1 MAQTTTELILK
12 TIVQGTEAAVSKVKG
27 LTSSINSSSE
37 KAKES
42 SIALAKWGAIAAGA
56 VAAGAV
62 LATKSF
68 ISFEDQLANVRKTT
82 GASSDEIK
90 KVGDNLLKYSNTT
103 RSSIDELLTIGT
115 IGGSLGIATRDIE
128 SFTKA
133 VDKINIA
140 LADEFGGSVEA
151 VTKSVSGLRLIF
163 KDMQSDDIAADL
175 LKIGNAL
182 NVAGNVGAATADVVS
197 DFASRIGGVAAP
209 LGFTTGQVLGLSAA
223 MQELQIEPERGSGAF
238 TQIVQK
244 MGQDIKG
251 FAAIAGLS
259 VAQFKKLYNED
270 INGAFLAV
278 AQGISS
284 AGTSNTKYIETLNK
298 VGLDGIRTSEVIGKL
313 GNNIKLVRERQGQL
327 TAATKETSSVLSEY
341 DVKNNT
347 AAASVAKLKN
357 SVNTLAVNFVGT
369 FAGGLQKAID
379 GLTEMVQKVPELVDS
394 FKELYESSVL
404 VRSGVILL
412 AGAVLGAFIPA
423 LLSLATAAGT
433 ALVALAPFMLTGA
446 LIAGMVAGIL
456 WLYNNWDKV
465 VNGIG
470 KLIIWMTETVSGA
483 FTAIDDT
490 IKSSLE
496 WIKNFVS
503 TKLESIRA
511 FFRNIWEAIKA
522 IPSNVLEAM
531 KKSVKDKLD
540 AVANIFGNSLL
551 SMRQALDDKVVAIKD
566 FFVNLPDR
574 ISTWIAQT
582 PGMLYNSGK
591 KMIMEFVNGMTVS
604 FPELNKTANDA
615 AQKLADHLEMHS
627 PAKKG
632 PLSTIDKWMPNGV
645 KTLVDTL
652 KVAGRQLTGP
662 AAFIANSVSSA
673 FNSMDLSPAKRS
685 IQSVGSSMVVAS
697 TALARTSDTMF
708 NQIELK
714 LQGFANRVGLL
725 PQELQGPF
733 EQATEQFQSFTDGY
747 REGLKKMEEDFDSSA
762 TTISGKIAGIN
773 DDLTSLNDN
782 FNANSNDSKKSLAE
796 QFVGQEKK
804 ISEIKKTIEAK
815 QKELADNSAALVKA
829 GLEQQDADQT
839 QAIIARGASL
849 DEELFMLQR
858 SLQLEKNAL
867 RDARD
872 YEVQISS
879 EISAAKR
886 RDRQSDFTNFIQDWE
901 AKQEKEQA
909 EYNKKKQML
918 EVEVSD
924 LAVQR
929 DQLLDIYKQSQE
941 AIISTYDHAKDVF
954 LSNLNEQA
962 LGTQY
967 YTKLMGAYF
976 DNVSEKIRAIGELPF
991 LKGGNALSGDSIG
1004 RELEGILNNR
1014 KLNSM
1019 LGLDAVGTGV
1029 SSSPIASS
1037 TPIIASRNVNQQGP
1051 AQTINVVIDTFL
1063 GQDSFARKAL
1073 DGFVGKLKQ
1082 AIKL

>member
-27 LTSSINSSSE
+27 LTSSINSASE

-42 SIALAKWGAIAAGA
+42 SQSLAKWGAIAAGA
-56 VAAGAV
+56 VTAGAV

-68 ISFEDQLANVRKTT
+68 INFEDQLANVRKTT
-82 GASSDEIK
+82 GASTNEIK
-90 KVGDNLLKYSNTT
+90 KIGDELLAYSQTT

-115 IGGSLGIATRDIE
+115 IGGSLGVATKDIE

-140 LADEFGGSVEA
+140 LSDEFGGSVES
-151 VTKSVSGLRLIF
+151 VTKAVSGLRLIF
-163 KDMQSDDIAADL
+163 KDMQSDNISEDL

-197 DFASRIGGVAAP
+197 DFAGRIGGVAAP

-347 AAASVAKLKN
+347 AAASVAKLRN
-357 SVNTLAVNFVGT
+357 SVNTLAVNFIGL
-369 FAGGLQKAID
+369 FADGLKGAVD
-379 GLTEMVQKVPELVDS
+379 GLTKLVQKVPELIAE
-394 FKELYESSVL
+394 FKDWYDSSVL
-404 VRSGVILL
+404 VRSGVVLIS
-412 AGAVLGAFIPA
+412 GAIIGAFIPA
-423 LLSLATAAGT
+423 LVALATAAGT
-433 ALVALAPFMLTGA
+433 ALIALAPYMLTGA
-446 LIAGMVAGIL
+446 LIAGMVAGII

-465 VNGIG
+465 INAIG
-470 KLIIWMTETVSGA
+470 DLIIWLHDTSQKFFGA
-483 FTAIDDT
+483 IADWIRTKMDAIRNY
-490 IKSSLE
+490 I
-496 WIKNFVS
+496 S
-503 TKLESIRA
+503 TKLEAIRT
-511 FFRNIWEAIKA
+511 FFRNVWEDIKA
-522 IPSNVLEAM
+522 IPGNALEAT
-531 KKSVKDKLD
+531 KRFVKEKLEAIAKFFSD
-540 AVANIFGNSLL
+540 SMTNITKGLESGVG
-551 SMRQALDDKVVAIKD
+551 SIKN
-566 FFVNLPDR
+566 FFINLPDR
-574 ISTWIAQT
+574 ISGWIAQT
-582 PGMLYNSGK
+582 PGVLYNSGK
-591 KMIMEFVNGMTVS
+591 KMIQEFVDGITVWN
-604 FPELNKTANDA
+604 PELNKAAGQA
-615 AQKLADHLEMHS
+615 AQTIADHLEMHS

-652 KVAGRQLTGP
+652 VVAGKKLIGP
-662 AAFIANSVSSA
+662 AATIAGSVEKA
-673 FNSMDLSPAKRS
+673 FNSMNLEPAKRS
-685 IQSVGSSMVVAS
+685 VQSVGSSMVVAA
-697 TALARTSDTMF
+697 TGLARTSDTMF

-714 LQGFANRVGLL
+714 LQGFTNKVNSL

-733 EQATEQFQSFTDGY
+733 EQAVEQFQSFTDGY
-747 REGLKKMEEDFDSSA
+747 SEGLQKMEEDFDSSA
-762 TTISGKIAGIN
+762 TTIGEKIAKIN
-773 DDLTSLNDN
+773 EDLASLNDN
-782 FNANSNDSKKSLAE
+782 FSSNNASNNKTLAE

-804 ISEIKKTIEAK
+804 IDQIKKDIEAK
-815 QKELADNSAALVKA
+815 QKELADNSTALVKA
-829 GLEQQDADQT
+829 GLEEQDADQK
-839 QAIIARGASL
+839 QAIMDKGKAL
-849 DEELFMLQR
+849 DEELAVLQR

-867 RDARD
+867 REARD
-872 YEVQISS
+872 YEVQISD
-879 EISAAKR
+879 EIRAAKR
-886 RDRQSDFTNFIQDWE
+886 RDRQSDFTNFVQDWA

-909 EYNKKKQML
+909 EYTKKKSML
-918 EVEVSD
+918 ELEVND

-929 DQLLDIYKQSQE
+929 EQMLEVYKQSQE
-941 AIISTYDHAKDVF
+941 AIIVTYDHAKEVF
-954 LSNLNEQA
+954 MSNLNEQA
-962 LGTQY
+962 VATQY
-967 YTKLMGAYF
+967 YTDLMGTYF
-976 DNVSEKIRAIGELPF
+976 DNVGEKISAIGKLPF

-1004 RELEGILNNR
+1004 SELEGILNNR

-1019 LGLDAVGTGV
+1019 LGIDTVGTGV
-1029 SSSPIASS
+1029 NSSPIASS
-1037 TPIIASRNVNQQGP
+1037 TPIIASRAVNSSKP
-1051 AQTINVVIDTFL
+1051 TQTINVVIDTFL

-1073 DGFVGKLKQ
+1073 DGFVGTLKK
-1082 AIKL
+1082 AISL

>member
-27 LTSSINSSSE
+27 LTSSIASSSE

-42 SIALAKWGAIAAGA
+42 SQFLAKWGAIAAGA

-82 GASSDEIK
+82 GASTDEIK
-90 KVGDNLLKYSNTT
+90 KIGDGLLTYSQTT

-115 IGGSLGIATRDIE
+115 IGGSLGIATKDIE

-140 LADEFGGSVEA
+140 LSDEFGGSVEA

-163 KDMQSDDIAADL
+163 KDMQSDNIADDL

-197 DFASRIGGVAAP
+197 DFAGRIGGVAAP

-278 AQGISS
+278 AQGISQ

-327 TAATKETSSVLSEY
+327 SAATKETSSVLSEY

-347 AAASVAKLKN
+347 AAASVSKLRN

-369 FAGGLQKAID
+369 FAEGLQKVID
-379 GLTEMVQKVPELVDS
+379 GLTELVQKVPEIVSS
-394 FKELYESSVL
+394 FKEWYDSSLL
-404 VRSGVILL
+404 VRTGVVLI
-412 AGAVLGAFIPA
+412 AGAILGAFIPA
-423 LLSLATAAGT
+423 LLSLAAAAGT
-433 ALVALAPFMLTGA
+433 ALIALWPFMVTGA
-446 LIAGMVAGIL
+446 VIAGMVAGII

-465 VNGIG
+465 VNAIG
-470 KLIIWMTETVSGA
+470 DLIVWLHDTSQKFFGA
-483 FTAIDDT
+483 IAD
-490 IKSSLE
+490 
-496 WIKNFVS
+496 WIKTKMDAIKNYIS
-503 TKLESIRA
+503 NKLEAIRT
-511 FFRNIWEAIKA
+511 FFKNVWEDIKA
-522 IPSNVLEAM
+522 IPGNALEAT
-531 KKSVKDKLD
+531 KKFIKEKLD
-540 AVANIFGNSLL
+540 AISKFFSDSMTNITKGLESGVG
-551 SMRQALDDKVVAIKD
+551 SIKD
-566 FFVNLPDR
+566 FFINLPDR
-574 ISTWIAQT
+574 ISGWIAQT
-582 PGMLYNSGK
+582 PGVLYNSGK
-591 KMIMEFVNGMTVS
+591 KMIQEFVDGITVWN
-604 FPELNKTANDA
+604 PELNKAASGA
-615 AQKLADHLEMHS
+615 AQTIADHLEMHS

-652 KVAGRQLTGP
+652 TIAGKKLIAP
-662 AAFIANSVSSA
+662 AIGIANSVSGA
-673 FNSMDLSPAKRS
+673 FNGMNLEPAKRS
-685 IQSVGSSMVVAS
+685 IQSVGSSMVTAS
-697 TALARTSDTMF
+697 TNLSRSADILF
-708 NQIELK
+708 GQIETK
-714 LQGFANRVGLL
+714 LSSFTTRVNSL

-733 EQATEQFQSFTDGY
+733 KQAVEQFQGFTDSY
-747 REGLKKMEEDFDSSA
+747 SDGLQKMEEDFDSSA
-762 TTISGKIAGIN
+762 TTIGEKIAKIN
-773 DDLTSLNDN
+773 EDLSSLNDN
-782 FNANSNDSKKSLAE
+782 FNSNNADSKKSLAE

-804 ISEIKKTIEAK
+804 VEEIKKSIEAK
-815 QKELADNSAALVKA
+815 QKELADNSTALLKA
-829 GLEQQDADQT
+829 GLDDQSADQT
-839 QAIIARGASL
+839 QAIIDKGKAL
-849 DEELFMLQR
+849 DEELAVLQR

-867 RDARD
+867 REARD
-872 YEVQISS
+872 YQVQISD
-879 EISAAKR
+879 EIRAAKR
-886 RDRQSDFTNFIQDWE
+886 RDRQSDFTNFVQDWA

-909 EYNKKKQML
+909 EYLKKKSLLEL
-918 EVEVSD
+918 EVTD

-929 DQLLDIYKQSQE
+929 EHMLEVYKQSQE
-941 AIISTYDHAKDVF
+941 AIIATYDHAKEVF

-962 LGTQY
+962 MGTQY
-967 YTKLMGAYF
+967 YTDLMGSYF
-976 DNVSEKIRAIGELPF
+976 DNVGEKISAVGKLPF

-1004 RELEGILNNR
+1004 DELEGILNNR

-1019 LGLDAVGTGV
+1019 LGIDAVGTGV
-1029 SSSPIASS
+1029 NSAPIASS
-1037 TPIIASRNVNQQGP
+1037 TPIIASRAVNQSKP
-1051 AQTINVVIDTFL
+1051 TQTINVVIDTFL

-1073 DGFVGKLKQ
+1073 DGFVGTLKK
-1082 AIKL
+1082 AISL